1 MVVFLCKTSN
11 RNRRNKAVAAVLS
24 RFLSYRNAATLRPP
38 SRTDGPYWSRAES
51 PFKNQQNNKT
61 AILCEFWV
69 SFHWNTMWFAKTCSG
84 QTYYED
90 IQSICPFFTPIRGQI
105 WLDILKRIVR
115 KLERKQRN
123 KGAVLKEP
131 FFLTAV
137 EPLAWSFTFPIL
149 RSAFR
154 TLSKSRI
161 HSSGQGYTLLSVVS
175 GGTKAAFSCSKNA
188 TKMQQNAAKMQQNAT
203 VRLSE

>member
-1 MVVFLCKTSN
+1 M
-11 RNRRNKAVAAVLS
+11 
-24 RFLSYRNAATLRPP
+24 
-38 SRTDGPYWSRAES
+38 
-51 PFKNQQNNKT
+51 
-61 AILCEFWV
+61 
-69 SFHWNTMWFAKTCSG
+69 
-84 QTYYED
+84 
-90 IQSICPFFTPIRGQI
+90 
-105 WLDILKRIVR
+105 DILKRIVR

-203 VRLSE
+203 VRLSEWWVSKVGESSPGESGTLIRQSRSGVICHFLLDSTLGERTNPTPACLE